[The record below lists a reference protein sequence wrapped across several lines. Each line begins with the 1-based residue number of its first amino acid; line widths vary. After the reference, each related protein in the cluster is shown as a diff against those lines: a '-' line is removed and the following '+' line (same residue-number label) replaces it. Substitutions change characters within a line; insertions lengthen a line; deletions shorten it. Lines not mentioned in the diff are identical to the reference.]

1 MAHKQAIA
9 QNTLSK
15 GQSLHSNS
23 QLMTTGSNSI
33 SLEDIAEFLNQ
44 FFAVDLYSQEE
55 RGGVYLPSTR
65 RVKRLG
71 LLLEPSAQLH
81 KWVRTQNL
89 DALFLHRPWKLQP
102 EQLAPDIGII
112 SYHLPFDE
120 RLTFSF
126 NPRLAEV
133 LGMSGLEVLGEK
145 DKRAIG
151 MIGEVP
157 IQSFAHLCNC
167 VNQIF
172 GGYEQVDAAEPAAE
186 PTEVTRIAVVGAMTD
201 LLVREAASRGANVY
215 ITGQLRHPAEQAVEE
230 TKIGAIAVGHRQGE
244 LWGLRALAG
253 VLRERWSSLE
263 VVVLQNS

>member
-1 MAHKQAIA
+1 
-9 QNTLSK
+9 
-15 GQSLHSNS
+15 
-23 QLMTTGSNSI
+23 MTTGSNSI
-33 SLEDIAEFLNQ
+33 FLEDIAEFLNQ

-65 RVKRLG
+65 PVRRLG
-71 LLLEPSAQLH
+71 LVLEPSVQLH
-81 KWVRTQNL
+81 KWVRSQNL
-89 DALFLHRPWKLQP
+89 DALFLHRPWKLEP
-102 EQLAPDIGII
+102 GQLAPDIGVI

-133 LGMSGLEVLGEK
+133 LEMSGLQVLGEK

-151 MIGEVP
+151 MIGEVLT
-157 IQSFAHLCNC
+157 QSFAHLCNC

-172 GGYEQVDAAEPAAE
+172 GGYEQVRAAE

-201 LLVREAASRGANVY
+201 LLVREAASRGAHVY
-215 ITGQLRHPAEQAVEE
+215 ITGQLRHPAEQAVQE

-244 LWGLRALAG
+244 VWGLRALAG